1 MEAMMGRDTLLTAT
15 FGTQTLLRKAL
26 MVLAGSVFIAVAA
39 QITVPMW
46 PVPVTL
52 QTLAILLVG
61 FAFGSRLALAT
72 MLAYLAQGAAG
83 LPVFANG
90 MNFVAFAGP
99 TAGFLAGFVAMAWAA
114 GLAAERGIARG
125 VVSTALVA
133 LALSAMI
140 YVPGVLW
147 PMALAGGLGL
157 DAGWVAR
164 DAGFYWTAFVAPFL
178 LGDVLKA
185 VIAALVVTGAW
196 AALSKRA

>member
-1 MEAMMGRDTLLTAT
+1 MGRDTLLTAT
-15 FGTQTLLRKAL
+15 LGSQTLLKKAML
-26 MVLAGSVFIAVAA
+26 VLAGSIFIAVAA

-61 FAFGSRLALAT
+61 FTFGSRLALAT

-83 LPVFANG
+83 LPVFAG
-90 MNFVAFAGP
+90 GLNFVAFAGP
-99 TAGFLAGFVAMAWAA
+99 TAGFLLGFVAMAWAA

-140 YVPGVLW
+140 YLPGLAW
-147 PMALAGGLGL
+147 PMALAGGFGL
-157 DAGWVAR
+157 EAGWVAQ
-164 DAGFYWTAFVAPFL
+164 DAGYYWTWFVAPFL
-178 LGDVLKA
+178 VGDALKA

-196 AALSKRA
+196 AALRKRA

>member
-1 MEAMMGRDTLLTAT
+1 MGRDTLLTAT

-26 MVLAGSVFIAVAA
+26 MILAGSVFIAVAA

-61 FAFGSRLALAT
+61 FSFGSRMALAT

-90 MNFVAFAGP
+90 LNFVAFAGP
-99 TAGFLAGFVAMAWAA
+99 TAGFLLGFVAMAWAA

-133 LALSAMI
+133 LALSALI
-140 YVPGVLW
+140 YIPGLLW
-147 PMALAGGLGL
+147 PMALAAGFGLE
-157 DAGWVAR
+157 AGWVAQ
-164 DAGFYWTAFVAPFL
+164 DAAYYWTWFVAPFL
-178 LGDVLKA
+178 VGDALKA
-185 VIAALVVTGAW
+185 VVAALVVTGAW
-196 AALSKRA
+196 AALRKRA